1 VAADRLRD
9 TDEEE
14 AEVNMTPMLDIVFIM
29 LIFFIVTA
37 TFVKQA
43 GLEILR
49 PEAQTAVEQ
58 KRVGVLVAIGP
69 EGRVFMDNKEIDV
82 REVRAA
88 AEKLL
93 AENPQGSIVI
103 QADQKSKSGIT
114 LEVLEQL
121 RLAGAPA
128 VAIATE
134 EN

>member
-1 VAADRLRD
+1 MADRLRD
-9 TDEEE
+9 ADQDD
-14 AEVNMTPMLDIVFIM
+14 AAVDMTPMLDIVFIM

-43 GLEILR
+43 GLEVTR
-49 PEAQTAVEQ
+49 PDAQTAVDQ

-69 EGRVFMDNKEIDV
+69 ENRVFMDNKEVDV
-82 REVRAA
+82 REVRAT

-103 QADQKSKSGIT
+103 QADQKSEAGV
-114 LEVLEQL
+114 VLLVMEQL
-121 RLAGAPA
+121 RTAGAPA

-134 EN
+134 KE